1 MGFAD
6 DRGMKFDPIITNPGR
21 LSILTALCQDARKD
35 FVSLRS
41 ATRLT
46 DGNLTTHARKLASA
60 GLVTIEKTSRDGAE
74 AGRPI
79 TYITLT
85 DEGREALQLHVDTLT
100 SSLTRPV
107 LQMNTVPQESAQDNW
122 ID

>member
-1 MGFAD
+1 MN
-6 DRGMKFDPIITNPGR
+6 FDPIITNPGR
-21 LSILTALCQDARKD
+21 LSILTALCRESRKD

-60 GLVTIEKTSRDGAE
+60 GLVTIEKAARDGAPPE
-74 AGRPI
+74 ARPV

-85 DEGREALQLHVDTLT
+85 DEGREALALHVATLT
-100 SSLTRPV
+100 TSMTATPV
-107 LQMNTVPQESAQDNW
+107 MEHVHAAAEQTQESW